1 MSEKHRKHKKTR
13 SREGSARSK
22 SATPPVHSA
31 VPARP
36 HSTTPRSSLGTARP
50 DSRSSLG
57 TSRPD
62 SLRVRNRSESK
73 SKSPS
78 PANSF
83 LSIDSPSSSSSHPSS
98 SPRTRDNS
106 PRTRDNSPRTRDS
119 SPRTRDTPRV
129 RDTLRSKSTAGKRRS
144 SGLSRSSLT
153 GSLCDL
159 SRSTSYSVDVEKASC
174 FIRNWY
180 VKYAAVRNM

>member
-1 MSEKHRKHKKTR
+1 MSEKHRKHKKMR
-13 SREGSARSK
+13 STEGSARSK
-22 SATPPVHSA
+22 SATPRAHSA

-36 HSTTPRSSLGTARP
+36 HSTTPRSSLGTARPDSRSSFGTARP

-78 PANSF
+78 PASSF

-106 PRTRDNSPRTRDS
+106 PRTRDS
-119 SPRTRDTPRV
+119 SPRT
-129 RDTLRSKSTAGKRRS
+129 RDTLRSKSTVGKRRS

-159 SRSTSYSVDVEKASC
+159 YSVDVEKASC